1 MEYKIFERRYNSG
14 IIIGLETE
22 LNPENYPLS
31 SLLWCLSRKKERFPY
46 YISQLLEN
54 SSFGVENAWF
64 TFYHEMDG
72 GFLLDFKTEFGREMS
87 DDEIAVYFY
96 DGKPNDSVI
105 KAKDFENIFYDY
117 SKKLYE
123 IYQSDASLPEKWN
136 EEMQEA
142 LEKLKIKIDNKRPLN

>member
-1 MEYKIFERRYNSG
+1 MNYKIIENPTYTMRSKIGIEIFPINEPLMFFLSG
-14 IIIGLETE
+14 L
-22 LNPENYPLS
+22 
-31 SLLWCLSRKKERFPY
+31 KKERFPY

-87 DDEIAVYFY
+87 DDEIEVRFY
-96 DGKPNDSVI
+96 DGKPNYSVI
-105 KAKDFENIFYDY
+105 KVKDFENIFYDY

-123 IYQSDASLPEKWN
+123 IYQSDVSLPEKWN